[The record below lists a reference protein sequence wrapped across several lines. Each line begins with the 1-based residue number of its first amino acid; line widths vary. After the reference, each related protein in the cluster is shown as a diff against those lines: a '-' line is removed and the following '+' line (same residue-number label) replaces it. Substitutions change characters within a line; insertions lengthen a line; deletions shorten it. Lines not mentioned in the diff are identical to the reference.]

1 MKATRQPTTE
11 TPAQRLAAEIA
22 QAVTGEQ
29 IASVLRQSLAADTVA
44 RDGTRQP
51 DHRARLDA
59 AKLLLAYGLGLP
71 IQRTESVNV
80 NLDADAGAGLRERL
94 AHSPALRSALRVALE
109 KSEPSIDVDKA

>member
-59 AKLLLAYGLGLP
+59 AKLLLAYGIGLP
-71 IQRTESVNV
+71 IQRTESVTV
-80 NLDADAGAGLRERL
+80 AIDAETGAGLHERL
-94 AHSPALRSALRVALE
+94 AHSPALRSALQAALDR
-109 KSEPSIDVDKA
+109 SAPTLDVDKT